1 MCKDVEIEP
10 MLLPITGERLTP
22 GTNTSENARLDI
34 SARNLWTPLAKA
46 FTDVRVF
53 HPQAPTNSVM
63 NIPQMYRCHE
73 RQKKTHY
80 NSRVIEVE
88 KATFTPL
95 VFSTS
100 GGMGVEAAAFFK
112 QVAEKIERK
121 TDQKYCDVIAFIR
134 RRLRFDLLK
143 TCLISLRGYRGK
155 MERKY
160 PEPISE
166 LDLNLRPQA
175 V

>member
-1 MCKDVEIEP
+1 MCKDAELEP

-22 GTNTSENARLDI
+22 GTNMSEITRLDI

-46 FTDVRVF
+46 FTDVF

-63 NIPQMYRCHE
+63 NIPQMYRHHE

-88 KATFTPL
+88 KATFTTL

-121 TDQKYCDVIAFIR
+121 TEQKYSDVIAFIR

-143 TCLISLRGYRGK
+143 TCLISLRGFRGK
-155 MERKY
+155 SEKKY
-160 PEPISE
+160 PEPVNE
-166 LDLNLRPQA
+166 LDLNLRRQA